1 MQRSLIIRLIFLAMF
16 GFISACSTQLS
27 VATDVF
33 QTPHVNLKGEAFK
46 RYQNDAQTC
55 QQEIIQLYKTKADSR
70 NKNIEF
76 RECLIKKGYV
86 LLS

>member
-1 MQRSLIIRLIFLAMF
+1 MQRSLIIRLTFLAMF

-27 VATDVF
+27 VANDVF
-33 QTPHVNLKGEAFK
+33 QTPHVNLKGEEFK
-46 RYQNDAQTC
+46 RYQNDAQMC
-55 QQEIIQLYKTKADSR
+55 QQEIIQLYKTRVDSR

-76 RECLIKKGYV
+76 RECLIKKGHV

>member
-33 QTPHVNLKGEAFK
+33 QTPHVNLKGK
-46 RYQNDAQTC
+46 RSNA
-55 QQEIIQLYKTKADSR
+55 IKTMPKR
-70 NKNIEF
+70 VNKRSF
-76 RECLIKKGYV
+76 SCTKLKLIVGTKI
-86 LLS
+86 LSSESV